1 MSKISW
7 RVHST
12 WFLTVCLMALFPLLQ
27 GSSMA
32 QTPQSGV
39 RPKRSILKI
48 FRIGLVSLRRLKE
61 RPLNF

>member
-1 MSKISW
+1 MPKISW

-32 QTPQSGV
+32 QTPQSGSKAEAQH
-39 RPKRSILKI
+39 PEDLSNWLG
-48 FRIGLVSLRRLKE
+48 FLAAAEGAGA
-61 RPLNF
+61 